1 MRGWAYKMRG
11 IAFVSILVVIWG
23 AVSKGLGTPL
33 APGPLAVGHALQAA
47 VVDGTLV
54 RAVLVSLARL
64 LFGYGLALAAGIPLG
79 AFLVREKFASALGTG
94 KHGTTFGGGPLAC
107 RAALEYLAVIE
118 DEKLLER
125 VCQVGG
131 YLNGELKALAGKSK
145 IAREVRGVGM
155 MQALELSVPAR
166 TIVERA
172 MAEGL
177 LINSTQETVLR
188 FLPPFLLEEKHVDK
202 AMRVLRKIL
211 REAAKN

>member
-1 MRGWAYKMRG
+1 M
-11 IAFVSILVVIWG
+11 
-23 AVSKGLGTPL
+23 
-33 APGPLAVGHALQAA
+33 
-47 VVDGTLV
+47 
-54 RAVLVSLARL
+54 
-64 LFGYGLALAAGIPLG
+64 
-79 AFLVREKFASALGTG
+79 
-94 KHGTTFGGGPLAC
+94 
-107 RAALEYLAVIE
+107 
-118 DEKLLER
+118 
-125 VCQVGG
+125 
-131 YLNGELKALAGKSK
+131 NGELKALASKSK